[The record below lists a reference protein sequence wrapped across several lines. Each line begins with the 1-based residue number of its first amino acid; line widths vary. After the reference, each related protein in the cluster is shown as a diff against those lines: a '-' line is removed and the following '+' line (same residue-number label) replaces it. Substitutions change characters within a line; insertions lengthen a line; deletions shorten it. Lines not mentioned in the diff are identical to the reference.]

1 MDSEAFGHRLQV
13 LLADRGMKASE
24 LANKTGI
31 SRQMVNNYLKAGAV
45 PNLENACAI
54 AKAINVS
61 LDDLALT
68 SLKELVSD

>member
-1 MDSEAFGHRLQV
+1 MDSEAFGHRLKV
-13 LLADRGMKASE
+13 LMADKGVSPGE
-24 LANKTGI
+24 LASRAGI
-31 SRQMVNNYLKAGAV
+31 SRQMVNNYLKAGAI

-54 AKAINVS
+54 AKAVGVS